1 MFKIDDN
8 IPMPPRA
15 HGDFAATA
23 DALEVG
29 QSFFAPGVVTGSVG
43 TRTARQRKAGK
54 RFASRRATEGG
65 IDGSRIWRIA

>member
-29 QSFFAPGVVTGSVG
+29 QSFFAPGIKPESTGA
-43 TRTARQRKAGK
+43 RTQRQRKAGK
-54 RFASRRATEGG
+54 RFASRRATVGG
-65 IDGSRIWRIA
+65 IDGSRIWRTA